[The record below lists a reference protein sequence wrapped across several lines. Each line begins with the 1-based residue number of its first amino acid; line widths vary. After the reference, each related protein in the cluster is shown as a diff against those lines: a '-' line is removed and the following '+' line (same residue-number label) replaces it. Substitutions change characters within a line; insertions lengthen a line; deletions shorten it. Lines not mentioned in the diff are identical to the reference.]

1 MTVPDEVES
10 RIVDKAEYVE
20 EALSV
25 LAAKRSLDEKTYRT
39 DREQRAIVER
49 EFQTAIE
56 ACIDIAG
63 LLLRT
68 TNGDTPNT
76 YAERF
81 SALEERG
88 VLSSETSDRMRS
100 AAGFRNVLTHQYGDE
115 IDDEMVYGHLQTELE
130 WIVAF
135 LREVRAFLDEGE
147 TEREGSDG
155 S

>member
-1 MTVPDEVES
+1 VTVPEEIEI
-10 RIVDKAEYVE
+10 RILDKVQYVE
-20 EALSV
+20 EALAV
-25 LAAKRSLDEKTYRT
+25 LSRKQSLDVKTYRS

-63 LLLRT
+63 LLIQAS
-68 TNGDTPNT
+68 DAEPPET

-81 SALEERG
+81 EVLEERG
-88 VLSSETSDRMRS
+88 VLSSETSRRMRK

-115 IDDEMVYGHLQTELE
+115 IDDTKVYEHLQTELE

-135 LREVRAFLDEGE
+135 LREVREFLDDVGTPPE
-147 TEREGSDG
+147 
-155 S
+155 